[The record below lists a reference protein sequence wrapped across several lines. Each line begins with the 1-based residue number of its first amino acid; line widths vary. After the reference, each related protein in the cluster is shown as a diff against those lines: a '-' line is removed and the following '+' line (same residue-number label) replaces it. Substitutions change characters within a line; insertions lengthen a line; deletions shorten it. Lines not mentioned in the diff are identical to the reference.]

1 MITYNYDEKPVEVIS
16 SREVKKDV
24 ISVWFSSKAMAE
36 KVKPGQFLTIQ
47 VGNDKNLIPV
57 LRRPFAISSVV
68 DDTFEVIFHIVGKGT
83 QTLAEILVKG
93 ARINILG
100 PLGNGFNLKDNSGK
114 EKILIAGGLGIA
126 PIKLLMEYFVSKDEK
141 VILLWGNRTASDFYD
156 TDYYSKNCTTFLAST
171 DDGTKGHKGNILQM
185 LNQEVENKN
194 IKSLSNYD
202 IFVVGPTPM
211 MRAVSD
217 NLLEQRIDC
226 QVSLE
231 TPMACGMGVCQGCAV
246 EQRDKDNA
254 FYLVCKDGPV
264 FEASEVKF

>member
-1 MITYNYDEKPVEVIS
+1 MITYNYDEKTIEVIS

-24 ISVWFSSKAMAE
+24 VSVWFSSKAMTD

-47 VGNDKNLIPV
+47 VGDDKNQIPV
-57 LRRPFAISSVV
+57 LRRPFAISSVI

-83 QTLAEILVKG
+83 QTLAEILTKG
-93 ARINILG
+93 ATINILG
-100 PLGNGFNLKDNSGK
+100 PLGNGFDLKENSGK
-114 EKILIAGGLGIA
+114 EKLLLAGGLGIA
-126 PIKLLMEYFVSKDEK
+126 PIKLLMEYFVNKNEK
-141 VILLWGNRTASDFYD
+141 VTLLWGNRTSTDFYD
-156 TDYYSKNCTTFLAST
+156 TDYYSEKCSTFLTST
-171 DDGTKGHKGNILQM
+171 DDGTYGSKGNILQM
-185 LNQEVENKN
+185 LNKEVENKN

-217 NLLEQRIDC
+217 NLLEQNINC

-231 TPMACGMGVCQGCAV
+231 TPMACGIGVCQGCAV